1 MRRLL
6 ILAAAIVF
14 VDTMF
19 YAAIAPILPALSDE
33 FGLSKTAAGVLAG
46 SYAAG
51 TLIAALPAGLV
62 AARIGTRP
70 TVLGGLAL
78 MSVAGLGFAFG
89 TSELVLDVAR
99 FVQGVG
105 GAASWAGALGWLI
118 GIAPSERRGELI
130 GTSMAFAIVG
140 VLFGP
145 VVGGAA
151 EEFGREPVFAAAAV
165 FGVVLIAFTL
175 LLDVEAPPAQREPGM
190 VRTAFTAPGTLIAMW
205 LVIVPAVLFG
215 TLEVLVPLR
224 MDELGAGATAIA
236 ATFIAASLG
245 EAIATPVMGRVSD
258 RRGRVFP
265 ALVGLVGS
273 AAFMVVVGLPQT
285 AWLVAVLVIAATP
298 AIAALWS
305 PSMAMLAD
313 AGERAGVPQA
323 IAMGISN
330 LGWAVGNV
338 VGATGGAGLGEL
350 AGDVV
355 AYLVLAAM
363 CLATAAFLV
372 SGRGRRALPADEP
385 EPAVEPEPL
394 RESEPVA

>member
-33 FGLSKTAAGVLAG
+33 FGLSKSAAGVLAG

-51 TLIAALPAGLV
+51 TLVAALPAGLV

-70 TVLGGLAL
+70 TVLGGLTL
-78 MSVAGLGFAFG
+78 MSIAGLGFAFG
-89 TSELVLDVAR
+89 ESELVLDASR

-105 GAASWAGALGWLI
+105 GAASWAGVLGWLI

-130 GTSMAFAIVG
+130 GATMAFAIGG

-151 EEFGREPVFAAAAV
+151 EELGRGPVFAAAAV
-165 FGVVLIAFTL
+165 FGVVLIVLTL
-175 LLDVEAPPAQREPGM
+175 RLDVATPPALRQPGM
-190 VRTAFTAPGTLIAMW
+190 VRTAFAAPGTLVAMW
-205 LVIVPAVLFG
+205 LVLMPGVLFG

-224 MDELGAGATAIA
+224 MDELGAGAAAIA
-236 ATFIAASLG
+236 VTFIVAGIA
-245 EAIATPVMGRVSD
+245 EAITTPVTGRMAD
-258 RRGRVFP
+258 RRGRIFP
-265 ALVGLVGS
+265 TLLGLLSS
-273 AAFMVVVGLPQT
+273 AGFMVVLGLPEA
-285 AWLVAVLVIAATP
+285 AWLVAVLVVAATP
-298 AIAALWS
+298 AIATLWS

-313 AGERAGVPQA
+313 AGERAGVPQGL
-323 IAMGISN
+323 AMGISN
-330 LGWAVGNV
+330 LGWAVGNT

-355 AYLVLAAM
+355 AYLVLAAI

-372 SGRGRRALPADEP
+372 SSRGRRSLPVEK
-385 EPAVEPEPL
+385 PAEEREPL

>member
-33 FGLSKTAAGVLAG
+33 FGLSKSAAGVLAG

-51 TLIAALPAGLV
+51 TLVAALPAGLV

-70 TVLGGLAL
+70 TVLGGLTL
-78 MSVAGLGFAFG
+78 MSIAGLGFAFG
-89 TSELVLDVAR
+89 ESELVLDASR

-105 GAASWAGALGWLI
+105 GAASWAGVLGWLI

-130 GTSMAFAIVG
+130 GATMAFAIGG

-151 EEFGREPVFAAAAV
+151 EELGRGPVFAAAAV
-165 FGVVLIAFTL
+165 FGVVLIVLTL
-175 LLDVEAPPAQREPGM
+175 RLDVATPPALRQPGM
-190 VRTAFTAPGTLIAMW
+190 VRTAFAAPGTLVAMW
-205 LVIVPAVLFG
+205 LVLMPGVLFG

-224 MDELGAGATAIA
+224 MDELGAGAAAIA
-236 ATFIAASLG
+236 VTFIVAGIA
-245 EAIATPVMGRVSD
+245 EAITTPVTGRMAD
-258 RRGRVFP
+258 RRGRIFP
-265 ALVGLVGS
+265 TLLGLLSS
-273 AAFMVVVGLPQT
+273 AGFMVVLGLPEA
-285 AWLVAVLVIAATP
+285 AWLVAVLVVAATP
-298 AIAALWS
+298 AIATLWS

-313 AGERAGVPQA
+313 AGERAGVPQGL
-323 IAMGISN
+323 AMGISN
-330 LGWAVGNV
+330 LGWAVGNT

-355 AYLVLAAM
+355 AYLVLAAI

-372 SGRGRRALPADEP
+372 SSRGRRSLPVEK
-385 EPAVEPEPL
+385 PAEQREPL